1 MDGVGQHG
9 RRADREGRLSRRL
22 AVAAALAVLAL
33 PATAG
38 SAAPAGEFPW
48 GERLKDAKQFAAGRA
63 GKVSIGVVDP
73 DGRFHGYGANR
84 RYNSASAV
92 KVMLMVAYLRHGDND
107 DERLTSSDRHLLGP
121 MIKRSDNGAA
131 TTIRN
136 IVGNDGLVRL
146 AKRAGM
152 TRFAPAASWGLSKIT
167 ARDQAVWMDGIREQ
181 IPPRHR
187 QYAMRLLTKIIPS
200 QRWGIPPEVPDGW
213 KIYFKG
219 GWAPSGNPG
228 WTVNQVSQIRRRHE
242 HFALT
247 VLTRGG
253 PSYGY
258 GQQTIRG
265 VAKRLLKRFGRF
277 EP

>member
-1 MDGVGQHG
+1 MGQPR
-9 RRADREGRLSRRL
+9 RRADREGRLRRL
-22 AVAAALAVLAL
+22 AAVAAALAVLAF
-33 PATAG
+33 PGIAG
-38 SAAPAGEFPW
+38 SAAPPGEFPW
-48 GERLKDAKQFAAGRA
+48 GERLQEAKQYAEGRT

-73 DGRFHGYGANR
+73 DGRFHGYGADR
-84 RYNSASAV
+84 RYNSASTV

-107 DERLTSSDRHLLGP
+107 DKPLTSSQKHLIGP

-131 TTIRN
+131 TTIRD
-136 IVGNDGLVRL
+136 IVGNDALVRL

-152 TRFAPAASWGLSKIT
+152 DRFRPATSWGLSQIT
-167 ARDQAVWMDGIREQ
+167 ARDQAEWMYGIREQ
-181 IPPRHR
+181 IPERHR
-187 QYAMRLLTKIIPS
+187 KYAMRLLTRIVPS
-200 QRWGIPPEVPDGW
+200 QRWGIPPEAPDGW

-228 WTVNQVSQIRRRHE
+228 WTVNQVSQLRRGHDR
-242 HFALT
+242 FALT
-247 VLTRGG
+247 VLTRQG

-265 VAKRLLKRFGRF
+265 VAKRLLEHFGRF